1 MGLRGKDNMEK
12 RKIFVLLTQFPGF
25 NSKALRVWTQC
36 PYTHVSIGLD
46 EDMNTFYSF
55 VLKGFI
61 VEKITRYEK
70 RFSLPCQVYE
80 LNVSDKAYDRLKKI
94 ISIFEE
100 NKYQMEYSRLGVVM
114 GLLRIGYKRKYKYFC
129 SQFVAEVLKLSESAN
144 LKKKSSL
151 YLPHHLKKIPGL
163 DLKFQGNLT
172 TFLSHFGIER
182 SAAA

>member
-1 MGLRGKDNMEK
+1 MS
-12 RKIFVLLTQFPGF
+12 RKVYILLTRFSDTGARTVSALTL
-25 NSKALRVWTQC
+25 SKYNHA
-36 PYTHVSIGLD
+36 SIGLE

-100 NKYQMEYSRLGVVM
+100 NKYQMEYSRLGVLM
-114 GLLRIGYKRKYKYFC
+114 SLLRIGYKRKYKYFC
-129 SQFVAEVLKLSESAN
+129 SQFVAEMLKLSESAY